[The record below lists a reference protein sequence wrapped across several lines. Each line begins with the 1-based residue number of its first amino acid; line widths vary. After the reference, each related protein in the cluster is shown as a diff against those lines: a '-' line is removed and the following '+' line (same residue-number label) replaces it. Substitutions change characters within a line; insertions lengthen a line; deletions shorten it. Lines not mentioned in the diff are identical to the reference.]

1 MSKATPAATITHLK
15 ATSHYQPTVSTA
27 YSRRIGEAVR
37 ATTEMK
43 VSLNG
48 TSVYHGEVGALKDY
62 GITIIKPTGEMLT
75 LTTGHHARRKLRAQ
89 ETVWN
94 VKTGESTD
102 QLVEEIIEWIN
113 EFDSE
118 QYTTQVT
125 ESVIKMFDAAATA
138 EEAYALKGT
147 LPEIAARAAVT
158 LYVDAKGNPAQF
170 SRSSRNAFVAAW
182 ESCH

>member
-1 MSKATPAATITHLK
+1 MSKATPTATINHLK

-43 VSLNG
+43 VSLHGN
-48 TSVYHGEVGALKDY
+48 SVYHGVIGALKDY

-75 LTTGHHARRKLRAQ
+75 LTTGHHAHRKSSAQ

-102 QLVEEIIEWIN
+102 RLVEEIIEWIN

-118 QYTTQVT
+118 QYTATLT
-125 ESVIKMFDAAATA
+125 EAVVKMFDAATSA

-147 LPEIAARAAVT
+147 LPEVTARDAVA
-158 LYVDAKGNPAQF
+158 LYVDAKGNPAQLPHPG
-170 SRSSRNAFVAAW
+170 RKAFVTAW